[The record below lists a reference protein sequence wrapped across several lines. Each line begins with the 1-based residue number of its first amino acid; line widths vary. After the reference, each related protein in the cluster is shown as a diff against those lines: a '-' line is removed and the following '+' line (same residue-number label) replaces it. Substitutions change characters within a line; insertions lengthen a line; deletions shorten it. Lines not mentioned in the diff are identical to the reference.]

1 MTLRDYA
8 EREMELA
15 WPDCDEMQELM
26 KKDILEIV
34 DVFSAQGHSG
44 VSAPYAI
51 NVLNRLLRYR
61 PLTPLTGEDDEWEE
75 SAFLSDEEKTVEQNK
90 RFSSVFREN
99 YDNSTAH
106 DIHGKIFS
114 DDGGETWYSNR
125 HSNVPITFPYL
136 PGDDY
141 PEKVILEDGAR
152 VGKKEE

>member
-1 MTLRDYA
+1 M
-8 EREMELA
+8 
-15 WPDCDEMQELM
+15 P
-26 KKDILEIV
+26 KDILEIV

-44 VSAPYAI
+44 LSASYAI

-61 PLTPLTGEDDEWEE
+61 PLTPLTGEEDEWEE
-75 SAFLSDEEKTVEQNK
+75 SKFLSDEEKTVEQNK

-99 YDNSTAH
+99 HDNSTAY
-106 DIHGKIFS
+106 DIDGKIFS
-114 DDGGETWYSNR
+114 DDGGETWYTNR
-125 HSNVPITFPYL
+125 HSKVPITFPYL